1 MHILYRICRGIEL
14 IRKNNRQNKMLRKV
28 QITGGST
35 YIISIPKEWAKELGI
50 DKGLEVMMEI
60 DRDNSLKIYSPKR
73 EIKPISMEKEIYI
86 NQDVIDSAIVMEIIS
101 AYLAGYNSIK
111 IVFSPLMLNRMDQI
125 INNVRNKVVGLDVLE
140 ETENSVTLHV
150 VVDLSSIP
158 ERLAMDNI
166 QKTFKSMLEDFI
178 EGIKSKDKEIFY
190 SIIRRDD
197 VMDKLYLYIN
207 KQINLALQGQ
217 IKLEDIGI
225 KNYFEAI
232 NVYSTVKSIE
242 RIADHVVFMSNW
254 LIENTEELE
263 IPEQLNDLIN
273 NVFKEVINIVNNI
286 GKEINKEELIKSYS
300 KTHELINKEVE
311 LIKSLKGSKQFF
323 EIYPILDGLRR
334 AMAYSLDIIE
344 AQVGLSIIREFDE
357 KQKI

>member
-1 MHILYRICRGIEL
+1 
-14 IRKNNRQNKMLRKV
+14 
-28 QITGGST
+28 
-35 YIISIPKEWAKELGI
+35 
-50 DKGLEVMMEI
+50 
-60 DRDNSLKIYSPKR
+60 
-73 EIKPISMEKEIYI
+73 
-86 NQDVIDSAIVMEIIS
+86 
-101 AYLAGYNSIK
+101 
-111 IVFSPLMLNRMDQI
+111 MLNRMDQI